1 MSEPALQPPANRCHH
16 VDRLESERKQAEEQI
31 RRRAL
36 TDLLTGLAS
45 YRCLLDTL
53 ESEIKRYGRNG
64 RSFAVLLID
73 LDGLKK
79 INDAHGHLVG
89 SRALDRVANILRIHC
104 REIDTAARY
113 GGDEFVVVL
122 PETGREAAWQVAQRI
137 SLLMTGISCE
147 KAAGQ
152 GKAEDKKRDEQKV
165 AIVSVP
171 QFSSVAPNA
180 FGDYRVWI
188 SRYHFNVSLFPASSK
203 FAQASSFR
211 LATHSSAGRLVSA
224 FATSAAPLVG
234 RDPV

>member
-1 MSEPALQPPANRCHH
+1 
-16 VDRLESERKQAEEQI
+16 
-31 RRRAL
+31 L

-45 YRCLLDTL
+45 YRSLLDAL
-53 ESEIKRYGRNG
+53 ESEIKRHGRNG

-79 INDAHGHLVG
+79 INDAHGHLIG

-104 REIDTAARY
+104 REID
-113 GGDEFVVVL
+113 
-122 PETGREAAWQVAQRI
+122 
-137 SLLMTGISCE
+137 
-147 KAAGQ
+147 
-152 GKAEDKKRDEQKV
+152 
-165 AIVSVP
+165 
-171 QFSSVAPNA
+171 
-180 FGDYRVWI
+180 RVWI

-211 LATHSSAGRLVSA
+211 LATHSSTGRLVSA